1 MDNIIVSSPYCKIL
15 FKKTRMEC
23 SIPSIKK
30 TLVPFLLFFVFFF
43 YIDKESKLPTSC
55 LGC

>member
-30 TLVPFLLFFVFFF
+30 TLVPFLLFFFF
-43 YIDKESKLPTSC
+43 SR
-55 LGC
+55 